1 MHRDGIPAL
10 IIRKKLP
17 LINHRINTILQ
28 QAVDFRLELSI
39 LENGDIVE
47 TFYFNDDKTDMLPL
61 SFASGAQKFVSTIA
75 IKDSLHYISSLTKPS
90 LCIIDEGFGTLDDEL
105 TFEIINILNYLKNK
119 HKNVIV
125 ITHRSE
131 IKDFADNII
140 EVTKVKTG
148 LTQEA
153 LDKNPKAGITSIN
166 IL

>member
-28 QAVDFRLELSI
+28 QAVDFKIDFDI
-39 LENGDIVE
+39 LANGDLVE
-47 TFYFNDDKTDMLPL
+47 TFYFNNDKSDSLPL
-61 SFASGAQKFVSTIA
+61 SFASGAQKFVSSIA
-75 IKDSLHYISSLTKPS
+75 IKDALHYISSLTKPS

-125 ITHRSE
+125 ISHRNE
-131 IKDFADNII
+131 IKDFADNVI
-140 EVTKVKTG
+140 EVMKVQQG
-148 LTQEA
+148 LTQEVI
-153 LDKNPKAGITSIN
+153 DNNPKAGVTKLN
-166 IL
+166 IR